1 MLASGAFCCNLDTIV
16 LRSNS
21 IVTTDNRE
29 IEIKLRVDG
38 PVGDIHQCLKSIGFA
53 ISKPRVF
60 ESNTLFDTAD
70 LRLRAASEL
79 IRLRRVGTEC
89 ILTYKGRP
97 EPGKYKSRE
106 EIETGVSE
114 ESKMA
119 LILARL
125 GFGPVFRYEKFRTEY
140 QSGQQGT
147 ITVDETPIGLYLEL
161 EGEPG
166 WIDRIAGELGF
177 SEQQYITKSYGA
189 LYLDYCRERGI
200 TAANMVFA

>member
-1 MLASGAFCCNLDTIV
+1 MLGG
-16 LRSNS
+16 NS

-38 PVGDIHQCLKSIGFA
+38 PVEDVHAQLESIGFA
-53 ISKPRVF
+53 VSKARVF

-70 LRLRAASEL
+70 LKLRAASEL

-106 EIETGVSE
+106 EVETGVPE
-114 ESKMA
+114 ESKME

-125 GFGPVFRYEKFRTEY
+125 GLGPVFRYEKFRTEY
-140 QSGQQGT
+140 KSGQDGT

-161 EGEPG
+161 EGQPP

-177 SEQQYITKSYGA
+177 SEQQYVTKSYGA
-189 LYLDYCRERGI
+189 LYLEYCRERGI
-200 TAANMVFA
+200 TPANMVFA

>member
-1 MLASGAFCCNLDTIV
+1 VLASAAICCNLDTIV
-16 LRSNS
+16 LRGDS

-38 PVGDIHQCLKSIGFA
+38 PVEAIQGLLKSIGYA

-60 ESNTLFDTAD
+60 ESNTVFDTTD
-70 LRLRAASEL
+70 LKLRAASEL
-79 IRLRRVGTEC
+79 IRLRRVGADC
-89 ILTYKGRP
+89 ILTYKGP
-97 EPGKYKSRE
+97 PDPGKYKSRE
-106 EIETGVSE
+106 EIETGVAE
-114 ESKMA
+114 ESKME
-119 LILARL
+119 LILTRF

-140 QSGQQGT
+140 HSGLEGT
-147 ITVDETPIGLYLEL
+147 ITVDETPIGLYIEL

-189 LYLDYCRERGI
+189 LYLDYCHEQGI
-200 TAANMVFA
+200 PEANMVFA